1 MEMLVRTAD
10 QSILSPDGRV
20 LFFSV
25 DRFAHDICEGDACFV
40 CGTAQGTKPFN
51 NEHIIPNWLLHRFDL
66 HEKEI
71 TLPNGRTHQY
81 GTYTVDCCVDCNK
94 LLDRELEYPLS
105 AVLREGH
112 AAVANLL
119 QHEGSARLFIWMA
132 TIFLKIHLKDTTLRQ
147 HANFNDGDAK
157 IAEDYDWAL
166 FHHLHCLARAV
177 YTKPVI
183 TPQAYG
189 SLAVMPAL
197 PGEQGRN
204 FDLVDLS
211 IGQTLMIRMNDVVLY
226 AVFNDACAAIHGIRD
241 WIELVSRPLNP
252 VQARELAAHFACCN
266 MHLENPPRFQTRVVN
281 GNPPKV
287 FIDGS
292 HDPIPKFADRDKAL
306 FGSLRERVLGDALP
320 RIQVPG
326 RTPEEVMSL
335 MSAGEL
341 SFMRGDDGQF
351 ITSPTMR
358 LS

>member
-71 TLPNGRTHQY
+71 TLPNGLTHQY
-81 GTYTVDCCVDCNK
+81 GTYTIDCCVDCNG
-94 LLDRELEYPLS
+94 LLARELEAPLS
-105 AVLREGH
+105 AILGEGH
-112 AAVANLL
+112 AAVADLL
-119 QHEGSARLFIWMA
+119 EREGSNRLFIWMA
-132 TIFLKIHLKDTTLRQ
+132 AIFLKTHLKDTTLRQ

-157 IAEDYDWAL
+157 IAKDYDWAL

-177 YTKPVI
+177 YTNPVI
-183 TPQAYG
+183 APQAYG

-197 PGEQGRN
+197 VGEGGN

-211 IGQTLMIRMNDVVLY
+211 IGQTLMIRMNDVILY
-226 AVFNDACAAIHGIRD
+226 AVFNDACAASNGIRE
-241 WIELVSRPLNP
+241 WIDLVNGPLNP
-252 VQARELAAHFACCN
+252 IQARELAAHFACCN

-281 GNPPKV
+281 GDPPTV
-287 FIDGS
+287 FIDGF
-292 HDPIPKFADRDKAL
+292 HDPIPRFAARDKAL
-306 FGSLRERVLGDALP
+306 FGSLLDHVLSGVLLP
-320 RIQVPG
+320 EQVAG
-326 RTPEEVMSL
+326 HTPEEAERL
-335 MSAGEL
+335 ILAGEL
-341 SFMRGDDGQF
+341 SFIRGDDGRF
-351 ITSPTMR
+351 IAA
-358 LS
+358 